1 MVATQ
6 RFFVIFTQK
15 PWRNDSQF
23 DEHIFQ
29 WVVQPPTSI
38 FSLLRGISQL
48 MMDEDGDKEEEEAND
63 DDYDCYY
70 DHNDDSGIYG
80 SWKS

>member
-1 MVATQ
+1 
-6 RFFVIFTQK
+6 
-15 PWRNDSQF
+15 
-23 DEHIFQ
+23 
-29 WVVQPPTSI
+29 
-38 FSLLRGISQL
+38 

-80 SWKS
+80 SWKSWS

>member
-1 MVATQ
+1 
-6 RFFVIFTQK
+6 
-15 PWRNDSQF
+15 
-23 DEHIFQ
+23 
-29 WVVQPPTSI
+29 
-38 FSLLRGISQL
+38 
-48 MMDEDGDKEEEEAND
+48 MMDEDGDKEEEEEAND